1 MSSLFTNNAA
11 MTAQLTLKL
20 IGQNLDKTNDVIST
34 GLKIA
39 GASDNAAYWAIATQI
54 RQDNAS
60 LGAVKDSIG
69 QGLGVVNITYQALN
83 TMVGE
88 LAEVKRKLTT
98 ASGVGVDRM
107 LIQNDLNATISRF
120 RAYAADASQAGES
133 WLSVDSSQPTYAA
146 IRKVVS
152 GFTRVLGK
160 PTLTTTDIDTAQLK
174 LYDGKTTAG
183 TNGTS
188 ATVGSVQTTYDTAKA
203 SYDAALAAYNSSGK
217 DTAAVTAYTA
227 AKASFDTAT
236 TTYNAAR
243 NTANAAAKVG
253 NDGKGGILN
262 KDYGVLGADNNGFLK
277 AYTLNFD
284 TMDISTVLPN
294 DLSKVNAYVAMV
306 ERISS
311 ALTAVASNLG
321 SLKAQMQSF
330 QNYTDTLSKANDTS
344 IGILVDGNMEEEST
358 KLKALQVQQQLG
370 IQSLT
375 IANQNTQQILSLFR
389 N

>member
-34 GLKIA
+34 GLKIN

-160 PTLTTTDIDTAQLK
+160 PTLTTTDVDTAQLK
-174 LYDGKTTAG
+174 LYDVRTTAG
-183 TNGTS
+183 TAGTS
-188 ATVGSVQTTYDTAKA
+188 ANVGSVQTTYDTAKA

-236 TTYNAAR
+236 TTYNNAR
-243 NTANAAAKVG
+243 NTANAAARVG

-306 ERISS
+306 ERIST

-330 QNYTDTLSKANDTS
+330 LNYTDTLSKANDTS

>member
-83 TMVGE
+83 TMVDE
-88 LAEVKRKLTT
+88 LKEVKRKLTT

-107 LIQNDLNATISRF
+107 LIQDDLNATLSRF
-120 RAYAADASQAGES
+120 RAYAADASQAGEA
-133 WLSVDSSQPTYAA
+133 WLSVDSSQPTYSP

-152 GFTRVLGK
+152 GFTRVLGQ
-160 PTLTTTDIDTAQLK
+160 PILTTTDIDTNRLK
-174 LYDGKTTAG
+174 LYDAKTGNGSAGTSASTTPLAAWTTAQATYDAAYAAYTSSGKTTADV
-183 TNGTS
+183 T
-188 ATVGSVQTTYDTAKA
+188 AYTTAKGAYDTAKA
-203 SYDAALAAYNSSGK
+203 KFEGDRTTENGK
-217 DTAAVTAYTA
+217 
-227 AKASFDTAT
+227 
-236 TTYNAAR
+236 
-243 NTANAAAKVG
+243 AKVG
-253 NDGKGGILN
+253 KDGTGGILN
-262 KDYGVLGADNNGFLK
+262 KEYSVLGADNNGFLK
-277 AYTLNFD
+277 AYNLKFD

-294 DLSKVNAYVAMV
+294 DLSKINAYISMV
-306 ERISS
+306 DRISS
-311 ALTAVASNLG
+311 AMTEVAANLG
-321 SLKAQMQSF
+321 ALKSQMQSF
-330 QNYTDTLSKANDTS
+330 QNYTEVLSKANDTS